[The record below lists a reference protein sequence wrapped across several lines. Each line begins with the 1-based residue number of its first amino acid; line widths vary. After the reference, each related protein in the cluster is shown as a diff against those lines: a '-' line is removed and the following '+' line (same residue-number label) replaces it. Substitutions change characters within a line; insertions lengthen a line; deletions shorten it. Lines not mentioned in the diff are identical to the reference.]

1 MKINYEL
8 IRNILEVMEE
18 HKNHEILGKELL
30 DKLNIKVPE
39 DDNNEE
45 EILLYDN
52 LVGHIKIL
60 FDNECIDND
69 FNNKENKYGF
79 TYLLSTN
86 FPLINGA
93 YRITAKGYDFLSGL
107 REDKVFSKIKDFS
120 INVAIETAKQLLV
133 KLALGNL

>member
-1 MKINYEL
+1 M
-8 IRNILEVMEE
+8 
-18 HKNHEILGKELL
+18 
-30 DKLNIKVPE
+30 
-39 DDNNEE
+39 
-45 EILLYDN
+45 
-52 LVGHIKIL
+52 
-60 FDNECIDND
+60 
-69 FNNKENKYGF
+69 
-79 TYLLSTN
+79 LSTN